1 MFRYLAV
8 KAAVLAVAA
17 AIVAA
22 SASSP
27 AEATLAIQ
35 MQSGAATYN
44 QTGPSPLVVVHPIGN
59 FTTTVNTGTATSA
72 PALDLSSVDIS
83 SSAGGTLV
91 ITLSADGY
99 TAPVGSAGWLTQFSG
114 NFISGA
120 ATVTLQTYLNNSN
133 TLLAT
138 STLLSTL
145 TATTT
150 PFALSDLVDATT
162 VSPYA
167 LTEVLTIT
175 TTGAAHVSLDASL
188 TDAPEPASL
197 AILGSALAGLGTLA
211 RRRKR

>member
-1 MFRYLAV
+1 
-8 KAAVLAVAA
+8 
-17 AIVAA
+17 
-22 SASSP
+22 
-27 AEATLAIQ
+27 
-35 MQSGAATYN
+35 
-44 QTGPSPLVVVHPIGN
+44 
-59 FTTTVNTGTATSA
+59 VNTGTATSA

-99 TAPVGSAGWLTQFSG
+99 MAPVGSAGWLTQFSG

-120 ATVTLQTYLNNSN
+120 ATVTLQTYLDNSN

-138 STLLSTL
+138 TTLLSTL

-150 PFALSDLVDATT
+150 PFALSEFVGATT

>member
-1 MFRYLAV
+1 MFRSLAV

-17 AIVAA
+17 SIAA
-22 SASSP
+22 AGASSP
-27 AEATLAIQ
+27 AEATLALQ
-35 MQSGAATYN
+35 LQSGGTTYN
-44 QTGPSPLVVVHPIGN
+44 QTGSSPLVVVRPIGN
-59 FTTTVNTGTATSA
+59 FTTTVNTVTATSA

-83 SSAGGTLV
+83 SSAGGTLI
-91 ITLSADGY
+91 ITLSADGFIS
-99 TAPVGSAGWLTQFSG
+99 PVGSAGWLTQFSG

-145 TATTT
+145 TATAT
-150 PFALSDLVDATT
+150 PFGLSDLVDATT
-162 VSPYA
+162 VSPYS

-197 AILGSALAGLGTLA
+197 AILGSALAGLGALA

>member
-1 MFRYLAV
+1 MFRSSIV
-8 KAAVLAVAA
+8 KTAVLAVAA